1 MTPRA
6 WPMRMAV
13 RGNLYS
19 AYRSSTTRN
28 AGACASMTW
37 SMARWMAF
45 NRASSDWVAP
55 VEITP
60 TSRTVTAPG
69 AASRTAKPVATSPG
83 STPITRKPLGR
94 GDGVEDLVGDVVV
107 GIDGLDVVLLLERLD
122 EPQHGRGILA
132 LHPHGGLG
140 HHGDLR
146 LDDREPL
153 RLERVP
159 HGVHFIRRGRDLENF
174 FDGADVRGAALER
187 LLHHLVF
194 LGLLGVHLD
203 EPAAVEHPRHA
214 ACRPHPP
221 ALLLEDVPDLRPR
234 PVLVVGE
241 NPHEHR
247 HASRAVTL
255 VGDLLE
261 LLARQAARAFLDG
274 ALDVVG
280 RHIGRSRRLHRGL
293 EAQVALGIAA
303 PVLGR
308 YRDLAEDLREELSP
322 LVVCLALLALDLGPP

>member
-28 AGACASMTW
+28 AGACASMIW
-37 SMARWMAF
+37 STARWMAF

-83 STPITRKPLGR
+83 STPIARKPLGR

-140 HHGDLR
+140 DHGDVR
-146 LDDREPL
+146 LEHRQPL
-153 RLERVP
+153 RLERVA
-159 HGVHFIRRGRDLENF
+159 HRVHIIRRGGDLVNF
-174 FDGADVRGAALER
+174 FDRPHVRCAGLER
-187 LLHHLVF
+187 LFQHLI
-194 LGLLGVHLD
+194 LPGLLGVDLD
-203 EPAAVEHPRHA
+203 DPPAVEHPCHA
-214 ACRPHPP
+214 ARGAHAP
-221 ALLLEDVPDLRPR
+221 ALLLEDVPDLGSG
-234 PVLVVGE
+234 PVLVVR
-241 NPHEHR
+241 PDPDHHR
-247 HASRAVTL
+247 HARRTVAFVRHRL
-255 VGDLLE
+255 G
-261 LLARQAARAFLDG
+261 LLARQP
-274 ALDVVG
+274 
-280 RHIGRSRRLHRGL
+280 
-293 EAQVALGIAA
+293 A
-303 PVLGR
+303 P
-308 YRDLAEDLREELSP
+308 
-322 LVVCLALLALDLGPP
+322 ALLHGR